1 MMLIHA
7 RDTSPGDVVLTPQY
21 SSHGVRVKSVT
32 ISEDGSTMLKYEDD
46 TVEWFD
52 SINIIL
58 RKDNVE

>member
-21 SSHGVRVKSVT
+21 SSYGVRVKSVT